1 MVILG
6 DSSQCLVVEA
16 TDIAEYSKS
25 EVLSIKHVPVPEGTR
40 STKRGLTPTT
50 WEQQY
55 ADHQPR
61 AIGSHMCAIS
71 LLPPFF

>member
-40 STKRGLTPTT
+40 EALPLPHGNSNMLTTNHVP
-50 WEQQY
+50 
-55 ADHQPR
+55 
-61 AIGSHMCAIS
+61 
-71 LLPPFF
+71 